1 MPVVFLAKC
10 FQQGKCSLTSELY
23 SCGCPQ
29 PVCGHVETWHEDIK
43 QLPKFRSAMVQLVAL
58 LSETGNHKHLGMLW
72 LIRRACWMRII
83 SLHVTEVSVHSRGA
97 AQPCICLVLFCVSSC
112 YAPCGMHTQ
121 RKSKRCKQGSNK
133 KCGLSVSECLLFWH
147 WGPWEAG
154 FELLRCCATKTL
166 LKAGAWDTDRQSCL
180 VLFWAHL
187 NSGDIYVEWL
197 WCCAVLGVTWG
208 ERGRLS
214 VEQSEMGEIKSI
226 TRSWMRKAKGCCFV
240 EQEYNQ
246 DLRGANAVSFPCG
259 WCTWPCGRLW
269 CVPWADVSFPGCFSV
284 LLLALHLLFC
294 LPPVFC
300 SFYILHAGW
309 SLTLP

>member
-29 PVCGHVETWHEDIK
+29 PVCGRVETWHEDIK

-226 TRSWMRKAKGCCFV
+226 TRSWMRKALWSRNITKISV
-240 EQEYNQ
+240 EQMQY
-246 DLRGANAVSFPCG
+246 LFPVVGAHGLAGGCDVYPGQTWAFQVAFLSFSWPSTCYSAFLPCSAPSISFMLAG
-259 WCTWPCGRLW
+259 
-269 CVPWADVSFPGCFSV
+269 PW
-284 LLLALHLLFC
+284 L
-294 LPPVFC
+294 
-300 SFYILHAGW
+300 
-309 SLTLP
+309 SLSL